1 MQFEQ
6 VLFIVQYPIK
16 IHVHK
21 LFNQQYKTISLP
33 ITKYNNAITNIEDE
47 IFYIVYYIVLCNFF
61 LQFIWASEKWEKN
74 YNLKKN
80 IMLHFVVVL
89 SFQIFPLFY
98 DKH

>member
-21 LFNQQYKTISLP
+21 LFNQQYKIISLP

-61 LQFIWASEKWEKN
+61 FCNLSGPQRNGEKTTI
-74 YNLKKN
+74 LKK
-80 IMLHFVVVL
+80 I
-89 SFQIFPLFY
+89 
-98 DKH
+98 

>member
-61 LQFIWASEKWEKN
+61 FAIYLGLREMGKKLQF
-74 YNLKKN
+74 
-80 IMLHFVVVL
+80 
-89 SFQIFPLFY
+89 
-98 DKH
+98 